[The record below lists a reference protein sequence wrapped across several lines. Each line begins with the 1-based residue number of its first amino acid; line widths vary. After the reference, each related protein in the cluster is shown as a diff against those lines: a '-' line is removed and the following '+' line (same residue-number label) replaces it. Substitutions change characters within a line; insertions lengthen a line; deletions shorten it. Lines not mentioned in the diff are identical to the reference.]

1 MIKKYGSPFF
11 LSNSAIWKP
20 KTGYSQTKGEQNM
33 NVTGMSDEELC
44 PHEMFVDI
52 EWSGRAV
59 AVSLELLKP
68 VKFDRKTVEA

>member
-1 MIKKYGSPFF
+1 
-11 LSNSAIWKP
+11 
-20 KTGYSQTKGEQNM
+20 M